1 MDLAVVLSSL
11 DLNLIGIEDDKH
23 MLLAAN
29 LT

>member
-1 MDLAVVLSSL
+1 MDLAVVLSSFN
-11 DLNLIGIEDDKH
+11 LNLIGIEDDKH